1 MVLPFSILLVLY
13 PYSIASKKHFA
24 SLLFADLRVAL
35 PLIHIVHFCRCFDV
49 ICFVFFATMFF
60 LSVIALLL
68 LALFLRYIFFF
79 FYFFGTVLFRFQCT
93 YSEAPSI
100 IIYKQNLFRNRHIH
114 TNSGILF
121 QMLFSKFTFLF
132 PRLIIYCVQHI
143 LVFVFIFF
151 FVFYFV
157 FLNFVSVLF
166 HSFFFLF
173 FCVFLSLLS

>member
-1 MVLPFSILLVLY
+1 MVLPFSILLILY
-13 PYSIASKKHFA
+13 PYSIASIEHFA

-60 LSVIALLL
+60 SASLLL
-68 LALFLRYIFFF
+68 HCCCWFSFFLSFTFFRYS
-79 FYFFGTVLFRFQCT
+79 LFRFQCT

-143 LVFVFIFF
+143 LVFFCFFYILLCFF
-151 FVFYFV
+151 FRSYFTR
-157 FLNFVSVLF
+157 LF
-166 HSFFFLF
+166 SLF